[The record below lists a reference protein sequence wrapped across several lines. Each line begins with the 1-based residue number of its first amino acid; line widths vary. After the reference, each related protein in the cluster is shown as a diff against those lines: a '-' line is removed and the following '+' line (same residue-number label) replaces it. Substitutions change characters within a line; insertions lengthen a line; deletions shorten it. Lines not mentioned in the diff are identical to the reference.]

1 MLNIY
6 SFFHLN
12 TSFSSIEKEKIPTLI
27 KKCYWPLLNLIENN
41 TDFKIALEA
50 SGKTISDINA
60 IDPQWV
66 KKLSRLINSK
76 NCEFIGSGYCQIISP
91 SVPKEISEKNLELG
105 NEVYSKLLKIKPDLG
120 LVGEQVFSK
129 SMVNISKQFFLIG

>member
-60 IDPQWV
+60 IA
-66 KKLSRLINSK
+66 
-76 NCEFIGSGYCQIISP
+76 
-91 SVPKEISEKNLELG
+91 
-105 NEVYSKLLKIKPDLG
+105 
-120 LVGEQVFSK
+120 
-129 SMVNISKQFFLIG
+129 